1 MDDNSDQAKRK
12 QLVDQISAEVVA
24 KILVRVA
31 RDLTDQDVDQIE
43 KLGDEDRSGK
53 KVLHF
58 LYEKIP
64 NLETVIFEEMQ
75 EINKPLS

>member
-1 MDDNSDQAKRK
+1 MDDNSDQAKRN

-31 RDLTDQDVDQIE
+31 KDLTDQDVDELE
-43 KLGDEDRSGK
+43 KLGNEDQSGK
-53 KVLHF
+53 KVLHY

-64 NLETVIFEEMQ
+64 HLESIIFEEMQ
-75 EINKPLS
+75 EINKPNT